1 MHSSGKLQSLG
12 QRSILNDTG
21 PTVEIHQNFLIR
33 ECQKSMEKILIK
45 DAYENNLKHL
55 DLEIPL
61 NAFTCVTGC
70 SGCGKSSLVFDTI
83 YAESQRGFLEGM
95 TGNIY
100 GQKLMNKPKVGSIE
114 NLRPALNISQNY
126 YNVNPRSTIGTTT
139 EISYYLRSL
148 FAIVN
153 SNQTT
158 DISES
163 VFSSNNPKSFCPNC
177 FGLGVE
183 TVVSEA
189 LLIPDRDKTLRDGA
203 ILFFKGSPESKEQR
217 YLEALCDHYGIDL
230 DRKVSQLSQSELHQL
245 LYADDKI
252 RYKLSY
258 KEGKRRKQHY
268 VVLRGAVSAIRD
280 RVTSGDP
287 SEPSAV
293 YSKYMEEVPCHVCG
307 GAKLRQDVLEYR
319 VGGLNYDELERM
331 ELTALCSWLQGFD
344 NNWVSPAKR
353 DLAFQL
359 VDGMLRKL
367 ETLIRLNVGYLY
379 LSRTIPSLS
388 GGERQ
393 RIRIATQLTCSL
405 KGLIYILDEPC
416 KGLHYRDITSIVQAT
431 QDLIHR
437 GNTVIAIEHNKR
449 YIAAADHTVELG
461 PVGGP
466 EGGYLINV
474 KDRQLACQDKLT
486 FKSAFGLKQFFEID
500 DIHFRN
506 INGQKARFPIGGITC
521 ITGVSGSGK
530 STLAAVVAKCFTRRA
545 SNCCGSFHGGN
556 SIKRSIQ
563 VDQAPIGKTPRSTIV
578 SYLGIFDEIR
588 TLFSET
594 DTARSMKISASLF
607 SMNVKG
613 GRCECC
619 QGTGLQ
625 KIELNYLPSSYITCP
640 ECGGK
645 RFNEK
650 ILSVTYHDRTIQDVL
665 ETPIFDIIDIFKG
678 TKKVFPVLTS
688 MIELGLGYLKLG
700 QMSMNLSG
708 GEAQR
713 IKLAKALGVSS
724 HGQNLYILDEPTSG
738 LNDIDI
744 DKFVKILFSL
754 QANRDTVIII
764 EHNIKFIAEVADY
777 IIDFGVLSG
786 EVGGKIAVQGPPEAV
801 FAHEASSL
809 YQLDS
814 LPF

>member
-1 MHSSGKLQSLG
+1 MSKG
-12 QRSILNDTG
+12 
-21 PTVEIHQNFLIR
+21 
-33 ECQKSMEKILIK
+33 MENILIK

-55 DLEIPL
+55 DLKIPL
-61 NAFTCVTGC
+61 NSFTCVTGC

-153 SNQTT
+153 SGQMMGV
-158 DISES
+158 SES
-163 VFSSNNPKSFCPNC
+163 VFSSNNPKSFCPHC

-183 TVVSEA
+183 TVVSED
-189 LLIPDRDKTLRDGA
+189 LLIPDREKTLRSGA
-203 ILFFKGSPESKEQR
+203 ILFFKGPPEGKEQK
-217 YLEALCDHYGIDL
+217 YLEALCEHYGIDV
-230 DRKVSQLSQSELHQL
+230 DQKVSQLSQSELYQL
-245 LYADDKI
+245 LYADEQIK
-252 RYKLSY
+252 YKLSY
-258 KEGKRRKQHY
+258 KEGRRRKQHY
-268 VVLRGAVSAIRD
+268 VFLRGAITAIRE
-280 RVTSGDP
+280 RTVNGDP
-287 SEPSAV
+287 FEASVA

-307 GAKLRQDVLEYR
+307 GAKLRKDVLEYR
-319 VGGLNYDELERM
+319 VGELNYDEVERM
-331 ELTALCSWLQGFD
+331 ELTSLYSWLREFND
-344 NNWVSPAKR
+344 NWVLPAKR
-353 DLAFQL
+353 DLVSQL
-359 VDGMLRKL
+359 VDSMLRKL
-367 ETLIRLNVGYLY
+367 EALIRLNVGYLC
-379 LSRTIPSLS
+379 LNRAIPSLS

-393 RIRIATQLTCSL
+393 RVRIAAQLTCAL

-416 KGLHYRDITSIVQAT
+416 KGLHYRDVTSIIQAT
-431 QDLIHR
+431 QDLIRR

-449 YIAAADHTVELG
+449 YIASADHIVELG

-466 EGGYLINV
+466 QGGYLMNG
-474 KDRQLACQDKLT
+474 KDRQSDCGNRLV
-486 FKSAFGLKQFFEID
+486 FKPVHNLKQYFEIS
-500 DIHFRN
+500 DIHYRN
-506 INGQKARFPIGGITC
+506 IKGQNARFPVGGITC

-530 STLAAVVAKCFTRRA
+530 STLAAVVAKCFAKR
-545 SNCCGSFHGGN
+545 SSSCCGSFRGGS
-556 SIKRSIQ
+556 SIKRAIQ

-594 DTARSMKISASLF
+594 DAARNMKIGASQF
-607 SMNVKG
+607 SMNIKG

-625 KIELNYLPSSYITCP
+625 KIDLNYLPSSYITCP

-645 RFNEK
+645 RFSEK
-650 ILSVTYHDRTIQDVL
+650 ILSVMYRGRTIQEVL
-665 ETPIFDIIDIFKG
+665 ETPVFDIIEIFRG

-713 IKLAKALGVSS
+713 IKLAKALGASS
-724 HGQNLYILDEPTSG
+724 SGQNLYILDEPTSG
-738 LNDIDI
+738 LNDVDI
-744 DKFVKILFSL
+744 DRFVKILFSL
-754 QANRDTVIII
+754 QTNQETVILI
-764 EHNIKFIAEVADY
+764 EHNIEFIAKVADY
-777 IIDFGVLSG
+777 IIDFGVTGG
-786 EVGGKIAVQGPPEAV
+786 EAGGKITAQGLPKAV
-801 FAHEASSL
+801 FAHEGSSL
-809 YQLDS
+809 YRLDS
-814 LPF
+814 PSL